1 METESMSSCLYWYRT
16 HSWTVT
22 FQLNGGKVQ
31 WEARVCTMFQG
42 KATFRYSSLWKKLFV
57 FLLCRV
63 TKPQLMNMVNQ
74 VRMIILLQNHLL
86 RRQQLCHL
94 TGPQIH
100 NPFIPVC
107 WGYSAESWLSLQEPH
122 KWLKH
127 SILTS
132 QLSHSHSLRH
142 PVQGLCMTR
151 KSSSVSKG
159 SNSQDDQH
167 RASSRLPHD
176 HPPNSNPSTS
186 QTSPSYPKR
195 NLTTQMERFLSALNK
210 ADTVLYSLFQEAR
223 KDLTLI
229 NTQKPTQPQLDRN
242 IPFMDE
248 IYDPFKEDEDNGQE
262 RVKTETRLNDPAKM
276 TSCLMKELFRMVVAF
291 LGLLERSMV

>member
-151 KSSSVSKG
+151 NLPVCLKVAILRMTNTGHHLACLMTILLIVTLRQVRLHHHIQSAI
-159 SNSQDDQH
+159 SQLKWS
-167 RASSRLPHD
+167 ASLVLSTRLTP
-176 HPPNSNPSTS
+176 
-186 QTSPSYPKR
+186 
-195 NLTTQMERFLSALNK
+195 
-210 ADTVLYSLFQEAR
+210 VL
-223 KDLTLI
+223 LTLC
-229 NTQKPTQPQLDRN
+229 
-242 IPFMDE
+242 
-248 IYDPFKEDEDNGQE
+248 FK
-262 RVKTETRLNDPAKM
+262 R
-276 TSCLMKELFRMVVAF
+276 
-291 LGLLERSMV
+291 LERIWL